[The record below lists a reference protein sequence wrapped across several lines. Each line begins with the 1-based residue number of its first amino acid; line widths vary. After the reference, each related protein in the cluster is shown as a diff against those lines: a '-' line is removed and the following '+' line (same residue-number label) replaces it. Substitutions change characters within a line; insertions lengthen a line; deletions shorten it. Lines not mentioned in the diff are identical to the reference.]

1 MLLNQILSQIQHT
14 KSFENNI
21 LDIYAYNKSIYSH
34 KLQILTTNFILESFE
49 NNILESCVH
58 ASKYMD

>member
-34 KLQILTTNFILESFE
+34 KFQILTTNFILES
-49 NNILESCVH
+49 
-58 ASKYMD
+58 

>member
-34 KLQILTTNFILESFE
+34 KFQIPTTNFILES
-49 NNILESCVH
+49 
-58 ASKYMD
+58 